1 MRAVSENDDLGQKLD
16 LLIALTRM
24 GVREQLDRDRKAIE
38 GEPVSLALL
47 QQADDWVAAGQ
58 LKATVRDLTK
68 QSGRTVERRIAE
80 LISRGA
86 MQRRGSGGSISYR
99 STGLFEV

>member
-1 MRAVSENDDLGQKLD
+1 MGEDDDLGQKLD
-16 LLIALTRM
+16 LLIALTRI
-24 GVREQLDRDRKAIE
+24 GVREQLELDRRVIE
-38 GEPVSLALL
+38 QEPVSLALL
-47 QQADDWVAAGQ
+47 QHAEDRVAAGQ
-58 LKATVRDLTK
+58 LKATVKDLTN
-68 QSGRTVERRIAE
+68 QSGRTVERRIAQ